1 MKFNQTDKIL
11 EKKMQIFKI
20 YLGIGQILKITN
32 IDLISF
38 FINRCIIFLPKK
50 HISWNYFK
58 KINFPWSPFLNA
70 INWLSRNYILKFY
83 IGNFWK
89 RENDLC
95 KLELLTLFANFVTR
109 EKTLLYTVHYGNF
122 QWWLIVYLVFR
133 IHYLW
138 I

>member
-11 EKKMQIFKI
+11 EKKNANFQNLLRDRSNFENYK
-20 YLGIGQILKITN
+20 YWFN
-32 IDLISF
+32 FF

-95 KLELLTLFANFVTR
+95 KLELLTFFANFVTR
-109 EKTLLYTVHYGNF
+109 EKNLLYTVHYGNF